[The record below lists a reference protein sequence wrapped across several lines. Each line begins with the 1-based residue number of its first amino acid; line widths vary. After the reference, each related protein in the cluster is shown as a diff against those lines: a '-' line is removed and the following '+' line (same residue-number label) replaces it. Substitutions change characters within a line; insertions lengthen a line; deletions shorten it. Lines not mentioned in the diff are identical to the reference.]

1 MRQAA
6 QRWAWCVRLT
16 ARLTGQRAATICNV
30 GVWWWWWWC
39 VCGWGG
45 GGWGGALAGE
55 LREACFRVHAAGS
68 ADVIPQTEE
77 EIKKLRV
84 GRQTQLKLPKKRVL
98 GCDFI

>member
-1 MRQAA
+1 M
-6 QRWAWCVRLT
+6 T
-16 ARLTGQRAATICNV
+16 
-30 GVWWWWWWC
+30 
-39 VCGWGG
+39 GG
-45 GGWGGALAGE
+45 GGVGGGGGMCGGGGEGALAGE

>member
-1 MRQAA
+1 M
-6 QRWAWCVRLT
+6 WGC
-16 ARLTGQRAATICNV
+16 
-30 GVWWWWWWC
+30 
-39 VCGWGG
+39 GG
-45 GGWGGALAGE
+45 GGGGGALAGE
-55 LREACFRVHAAGS
+55 LREACFRAHAAGS